1 MFERSLRRVE
11 SKEDAT
17 VVGGSQGFVANVQ
30 TTPSTSTNDLL
41 LTTMRVGRKRSKSR
55 SSTTERSLRLTAE
68 QKCDVAQREIEA
80 VQEDV
85 RHMEDESERVLDHY
99 RVGGSFALLLCVQQ
113 GVVKQRIRTLP
124 FHQLLLFYTRQ

>member
-113 GVVKQRIRTLP
+113 GVVK
-124 FHQLLLFYTRQ
+124 